1 MQQKLA
7 RKVMCH
13 CAHVTGIVGCFA
25 LYPPNLRLKTSSE
38 HSVKHIQLAY
48 ITRPK
53 NAPPEV
59 VTRNVLEVL
68 TLFIISVQYHDVTT
82 IRQTRHLSLV
92 SKDIGAIEVN

>member
-13 CAHVTGIVGCFA
+13 VENVTGIGGCFA
-25 LYPPNLRLKTSSE
+25 LYLPNLLLKTISE

-59 VTRNVLEVL
+59 VKRNLFEVL
-68 TLFIISVQYHDVTT
+68 TLFIISVL
-82 IRQTRHLSLV
+82 I
-92 SKDIGAIEVN
+92 KK